1 MSCRLPSALT
11 SALNSL
17 RALPR
22 RVVAHARQLV
32 RRIGGGAYLVL
43 AAVFSLLIVADTG
56 VLNLV
61 AAAETRLFDMLITK
75 RIVVPRADPDI
86 VIIDID
92 EASLAGMAKE
102 HGRWPWPN
110 SVLGD
115 LVTGIEQQQ
124 PRAIV
129 FDILFSDR
137 DTLRPQSDE
146 AFNTVIAGSTTT
158 FFPMLRLDPKN
169 DHLSRITPGM
179 LPGVTKLGTSASDNG
194 KDTTIAIILPKV
206 TAAIDNGRLG
216 THQVVPDKDGVIRR
230 YPAWLMHDGWRI
242 PSLPQRIAEEFSY
255 PGSRQQEV
263 LLNWRGPPFTYH
275 YAAFVDVYRDLQRD
289 KKQRPAYEF
298 TGKIVVIGSTAPS
311 LFDVKGT
318 PMARI
323 HPGVEILAT
332 AIDNFKNDDWL
343 RERPPWL
350 MIAATLVLIW
360 SMSFALYR
368 QVRID
373 IFDTVF
379 AGLQGGLI
387 LAAFATLNL
396 SHWYLDTSAPL
407 SLGVIYFTVVRL
419 YYGFSMQALANTRT
433 DEIVDM
439 SAGHRHIA
447 VFAIELQDARPAE
460 RRRLKVELNR
470 FVARSNLG
478 AGRIAELVEDPGL
491 VRGAFAD
498 VMLVYWLMEAA
509 DDAWMAEADTLTNTL
524 QQGQAGRRWAQRL
537 KFYRHG
543 AVVDWTT
550 PGGWKHAVRRTILL
564 ALGNASPLGAPDSK
578 D

>member
-1 MSCRLPSALT
+1 MSGRLPRAQTSALT
-11 SALNSL
+11 SL
-17 RALPR
+17 RTLPR
-22 RVVAHARQLV
+22 RLITHARQLV
-32 RRIGGGAYLVL
+32 RRIGGGAYLIL
-43 AAVFSLLIVADTG
+43 AAIFSLLIVADTG
-56 VLNLV
+56 ILNLV
-61 AAAETRLFDMLITK
+61 AAAETRLFDLLITK

-102 HGRWPWPN
+102 HGRWPWPS
-110 SVLGD
+110 SVLGE

-137 DTLRPQSDE
+137 DTLRPQSDA
-146 AFNTVIAGSTTT
+146 AFNAAIAGSKTT
-158 FFPMLRLDPKN
+158 FFPMLRLDPQN

-179 LPGVTKLGTSASDNG
+179 LPGVTKLIPSASSDG
-194 KDTTIAIILPKV
+194 KDATIAIILPKV
-206 TAAIDNGRLG
+206 PAAIDNGRLG
-216 THQVVPDKDGVIRR
+216 THQVVPDKDGVVRR

-242 PSLPQRIAEEFSY
+242 PSLPQRIADEFGY
-255 PGSRQQEV
+255 AGSGQQDV
-263 LLNWRGPPFTYH
+263 LLNWRGPPFTYR
-275 YAAFVDVYRDLQRD
+275 YAAFVDVYRDLARD
-289 KKQRPAYEF
+289 KKQRPGDEF
-298 TGKIVVIGSTAPS
+298 RNKIVVIGSTAPS
-311 LFDVKGT
+311 LFDIKGT

-332 AIDNFKNDDWL
+332 AIDNYKNDDWL

-360 SMSFALYR
+360 SMSFALFR

-433 DEIVDM
+433 EELTDVP
-439 SAGHRHIA
+439 AGHRHIA
-447 VFAIELQDARPAE
+447 VLAIELQDARPAE
-460 RRRLKVELNR
+460 RRRLKGELNR
-470 FVARSNLG
+470 FVARSSLG

-498 VMLVYWLMEAA
+498 VMLVYWLMEGA
-509 DDAWMAEADTLTNTL
+509 DSAWTDEADTLVNTL
-524 QQGQAGRRWAQRL
+524 QQGQTGQRWAQRL
-537 KFYRHG
+537 SFGRHDG
-543 AVVDWTT
+543 AVDWST
-550 PGGWKHAVRRTILL
+550 PGGWKHAARRTILV
-564 ALGNASPLGAPDSK
+564 ALSNASTRGTPDK
-578 D
+578 LD